1 MYIKTGSSSGSSE
14 SPGRKYKRTA
24 SLELNQFNNIVMNNP
39 IEALLEWFNLVNED
53 HQEEIATLIL
63 TRLPYMDYK
72 PNDGEAISDFIVW
85 LEEETKPE
93 LIVGQVIIAREL
105 INYLIED
112 RGNPLSWNFP
122 MDIFLKVLRDEEED
136 DHAKTFARDNL
147 MILPKHKNAWL
158 ETASSWKKVCRS
170 ALSNKA
176 LRDWERINL
185 MREAIPTKMKDPE
198 TDVTDDDIHALSGL
212 DRPKVDT
219 GASLNGR

>member
-1 MYIKTGSSSGSSE
+1 M
-14 SPGRKYKRTA
+14 
-24 SLELNQFNNIVMNNP
+24 QNP

-72 PNDGEAISDFIVW
+72 PKEGEAISDFQIW

-93 LIVGQVIIAREL
+93 LIVGQVLIAREL

-122 MDIFLKVLRDEEED
+122 MDIFLKMLSDDDED
-136 DHAKTFARDNL
+136 AYAKMVARDNL

-158 ETASSWKKVCRS
+158 ETASSWKKVCRN
-170 ALSNKA
+170 ALSNKV
-176 LRDWERINL
+176 LRDWERMNL
-185 MREAIPTKMKDPE
+185 MRETIPTKIMDPE
-198 TDVTDDDIHALSGL
+198 ADVSAEETRLLDDAL
-212 DRPKVDT
+212 DRPVVE
-219 GASLNGR
+219 SSRMNGQ